1 MTLHTLSL
9 EEPGNLHLKM
19 YNRHRKAYEVLGL
32 LRPNEKDQQFFIPE
46 KIIEENRAFDSQPKV
61 DLRYHDDNTVLA
73 YAVLYPARDQL
84 ATQWPRLK
92 SILEA
97 WRSSFDLVPPRW
109 RYTAPN
115 LKN

>member
-1 MTLHTLSL
+1 
-9 EEPGNLHLKM
+9 M